1 MPHKIQLFEDNN
13 QNSKMNKFGNNSSNK
28 CFQIFVQM
36 ELKGLTDNNF
46 AYEIAAKPHIHKCFM
61 FRERTRKYYKFK

>member
-1 MPHKIQLFEDNN
+1 
-13 QNSKMNKFGNNSSNK
+13 MNKFGNNSSNK
-28 CFQIFVQM
+28 CFQIIVQM